1 MTFHGIF
8 PPVPTP
14 FDHDDAV
21 DGRALRSNI
30 EQWMRTGLSGIVALG
45 SNGEAPFLDEEEADC
60 VVAAAREATPRD
72 RVLIVGTGRESTRA
86 TIAASR
92 RAAGLGADA
101 VLVRTP
107 SFFKSRMTTEV
118 LVSHYQ
124 AVADACPAPVLLYN
138 FTAVTGVDLPV
149 QAVSQLAEHPNIV
162 GMKESNSDVGKIA
175 TLAHALP
182 GTFSIVAGSLP
193 ILYPSLCVGA
203 VGGILAAACVMPDL
217 CVRLLALVDA
227 GRHEEAL
234 ALQRRITPLASL
246 VTGTYGVPGL
256 KAALNL
262 VGMVGGRPR
271 PPLAPFPEAAIEDL
285 RRELSIVL
293 AGEHL

>member
-8 PPVPTP
+8 PPIPTP
-14 FDHDDAV
+14 LDHDDAV

-30 EQWMRTGLSGIVALG
+30 EQWMRTGLSGVVALG
-45 SNGEAPFLDEEEADC
+45 SNGEAPLLDEEESDC
-60 VVAAAREATPRD
+60 VVAAAREAIPSD

-86 TIAASR
+86 TIAASQ
-92 RAAGLGADA
+92 RAAALGADA

-107 SFFKSRMTTEV
+107 SFFKSQMTTETFV
-118 LVSHYQ
+118 RHYR

-175 TLAHALP
+175 TLARVLP
-182 GTFSIVAGSLP
+182 GTFSIVVGSLP
-193 ILYPSLCVGA
+193 TLYPSLCVGA
-203 VGGILAAACVMPDL
+203 VGGILAPACVMPDL
-217 CVRLLALVDA
+217 CVRLLALADA

-234 ALQRRITPLASL
+234 ALQRRITPLARL
-246 VTGTYGVPGL
+246 VTGIHGVPGL

-271 PPLAPFPEAAIEDL
+271 PPLAPLPEAAVEDL